1 MNAEVTRAHTPHIAY
16 RTHSNAL
23 LQRHER
29 LQVAM
34 GLSLVQIHAQD
45 RG

>member
-1 MNAEVTRAHTPHIAY
+1 MNAEVTRAHTPPIAY

-23 LQRHER
+23 QR
-29 LQVAM
+29 LQVAT